1 MCVGYGR
8 RWRCALFSLVL
19 ASVAVCGTAQE
30 RQAEDFSALKGEL
43 LSNSLSI
50 ETYLSEQGEEIERLS
65 ERSRNLTSRLERAH
79 ERARHLSGLLESS
92 SERAERLQRQA
103 RTQQSLID
111 EQEKRIGEISSSLEK
126 EREVA
131 QKEIRKAKWQGLA
144 IGSAGGVALA
154 LLFCLVAGR

>member
-19 ASVAVCGTAQE
+19 ASAGVCGTAQE
-30 RQAEDFSALKGEL
+30 QQAEDFSALKGEL

-50 ETYLSEQGEEIERLS
+50 ETYLSEQEAEIEHLS

-92 SERAERLQRQA
+92 SERVNRLQRQA

-111 EQEKRIGEISSSLEK
+111 EQEKQIGEISSSLK
-126 EREVA
+126 NEREVA

-154 LLFCLVAGR
+154 LLFCLAAGR